1 MANVNPGGSRSTNT
15 SVGRVYVWI
24 PDADAPLG
32 GRLRPEVVP
41 LPRLLSPGTPGAR
54 LSGTFVEVHNAGAL
68 NAAEADGTTT
78 HHALGDAQPGADG
91 AFLFEPGRGGGRVD
105 KPDDPGAG
113 IRARSV
119 AAA

>member
-32 GRLRPEVVP
+32 GRLSLQVVP
-41 LPRLLSPGTPGAR
+41 LPRLLSGGTPEAE

-68 NAAEADGTTT
+68 NTPRADGSVFPV
-78 HHALGDAQPGADG
+78 ALGDAQPRADG
-91 AFLFEPGRGGGRVD
+91 AFLFKPGHGGGRVD
-105 KPDDPGAG
+105 KPDDP
-113 IRARSV
+113 
-119 AAA
+119 